1 MDNIY
6 YITELSLPSD
16 KAQSVHIFKMLD
28 NLSNNSTSITLICP
42 HKNTNYTYKKIKNDY
57 NLHTKKKFEIK
68 FSLKK
73 NLKNNFLS
81 RFIFSLK
88 CIKLIKDRNSLI
100 ISRSIIAS
108 LVMSLFSI
116 YHFLEIHQ
124 EIKGFS
130 KFLFLK
136 LNFFKSKYIIK
147 NIFISKGIASFYK
160 SKVKNYIV
168 LHDGSDKRDFKIKYN
183 PNKKVKNIYYFGS
196 FYKGRG
202 INFLLKLAS
211 ICPNFNFH
219 LVGKR
224 NEKIKNYSKNVKI
237 YSFMK
242 LKKVLSSFKKADLLL
257 MPYQKRVS
265 ISSDDYK
272 DNISNFMSPIKMFE
286 YLSTGIPIISSE
298 KKVLKEI
305 LINKKNCIFV
315 KEYENIVNWKKAIN
329 YISKKKKLRKK
340 ISYNALATAKKF
352 SWKNR
357 AKKIFSEYNL
367 FKKEYEKN

>member
-28 NLSNNSTSITLICP
+28 NLSNYSSNITLICP
-42 HKNTNYTYKKIKNDY
+42 YKNINYTYKNIKKDY
-57 NLHTKKKFEIK
+57 NLHNRKKFEISFLLK
-68 FSLKK
+68 KSLKD
-73 NLKNNFLS
+73 NFLS
-81 RFIFSLK
+81 RLIFSLK
-88 CIKLIKDRNSLI
+88 CIKLIKDKNSLI
-100 ISRSIIAS
+100 ISRSIISS

-130 KFLFLK
+130 KFLFLR
-136 LNFFKSKYIIK
+136 LNFFNSKYIIK
-147 NIFISKGIASFYK
+147 TIFISKGIAYFYK
-160 SKVKNYIV
+160 SKVKNYVI
-168 LHDGSDKRDFKIKYN
+168 LHDGSDIRDFKIKYN

-202 INFLLKLAS
+202 IEFLLKLAS

-224 NEKIKNYSKNVKI
+224 KETINDYSNNVKI
-237 YSFMK
+237 YPFMK
-242 LKKVLSSFKKADLLL
+242 LKKVFSFLKKADLLL

-265 ISSDDYK
+265 ISSDNYK

-298 KKVLKEI
+298 KKVLKEV
-305 LINKKNCIFV
+305 LINKKNCILV
-315 KEYENIVNWKKAIN
+315 KEYEKIIYWKRAIN
-329 YISKKKKLRKK
+329 YISKKKILRKK
-340 ISYNALATAKKF
+340 ISLNALQTAKKF
-352 SWKNR
+352 SWKKR
-357 AKKIFSEYNL
+357 AQKIFSEYNL
-367 FKKEYEKN
+367 FKKRV